1 MRMIKKPL
9 VSTLEYRTISANNLM
24 LMLNPKRLL
33 NEYPISSRFSV
44 NFSVNFSRWFFDEK
58 QNVVS
63 SIVIVYGESSN
74 LYTIP
79 FRVIILKI
87 RRAVNDNRP
96 PVLLSYLKSTSKVKS
111 LRSLLVICLT
121 TSGNGVSHDGA
132 PNTWMIFLIAL

>member
-9 VSTLEYRTISANNLM
+9 VSTLEYRTMSANNLM

-111 LRSLLVICLT
+111 LRSPLVICLT

-132 PNTWMIFLIAL
+132 PNT